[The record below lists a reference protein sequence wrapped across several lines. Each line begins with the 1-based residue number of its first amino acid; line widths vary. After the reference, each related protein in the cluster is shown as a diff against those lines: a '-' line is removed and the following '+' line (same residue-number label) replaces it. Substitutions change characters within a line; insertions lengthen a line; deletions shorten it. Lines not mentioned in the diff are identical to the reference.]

1 MWQQCSVPR
10 RCTVQVKLSPPLTA
24 GAVPLGCARLCLG
37 SIAGLAGLALGSC
50 GCAGLRVCGAVLC
63 SGAVGMRLG
72 AEAQAAGMLSQR
84 DWPRA
89 GVLQTWLLL
98 PGYFYKCGFRVFWL
112 LLVF

>member
-1 MWQQCSVPR
+1 MWQQCSAPR

-24 GAVPLGCARLCLG
+24 GAVLLGCARLCLG
-37 SIAGLAGLALGSC
+37 SVAGLAGLALGSC
-50 GCAGLRVCGAVLC
+50 GCAGLR
-63 SGAVGMRLG
+63 LG
-72 AEAQAAGMLSQR
+72 AEARAAGMLSQR